1 MDQRYLD
8 PAILAS
14 ISNLELVA
22 KTVVDGFIS
31 GLHRSPKF
39 GFSQEF
45 AEYRMYNEGDDL
57 RFVDWNVF
65 ARTERAYIKRF
76 KGETNSRLTLLLD
89 ASASMAFTS
98 HSVNKMDYAKYLVA
112 SLAYMA
118 HQQRD
123 AAGVI
128 VFDDEVREYVTP
140 SSRSGQFRRTMF
152 AIENARTGRRTDF
165 AKPFFHFLST
175 LRNRRGMAV
184 VVSDFYE
191 DPETIIKTIEPL
203 RFRGN
208 DVVLFHILDPQE
220 VRPKFDGPVL
230 LIDSETGQ
238 ELETSPEYAAQ
249 EYRGKLDSHV
259 ALLRE
264 KAQSAGLTYHLHTT
278 DTPLDA
284 ALREFLMVRQ
294 GRA

>member
-1 MDQRYLD
+1 MDQRFLD
-8 PAILAS
+8 PHVLAS

-89 ASASMAFTS
+89 ASASMAYTS
-98 HSVNKMDYAKYLVA
+98 HAVSKMDYSRYLAA

-140 SSRSGQFRRTMF
+140 SSRSGQFRRTLH
-152 AIENARTGRRTDF
+152 AVQNAEPGRRTDF

-175 LRNRRGMAV
+175 LRNRRGIAV
-184 VVSDFYE
+184 VISDFYE
-191 DPETIIKTIEPL
+191 DPEVVIKTIEPL

-238 ELETSPEYAAQ
+238 ELETSPEYAA
-249 EYRGKLDSHV
+249 EDYRGKIDGHV
-259 ALLRE
+259 AQLRA
-264 KAQSAGLTYHLHTT
+264 KAQTAGLSYYLHVT
-278 DTPLDA
+278 DTPLDS

-294 GRA
+294 GRG

>member
-1 MDQRYLD
+1 MNQRFLD
-8 PAILAS
+8 PQVLAS

-45 AEYRMYNEGDDL
+45 AEYRMYTEGDDL

-65 ARTERAYIKRF
+65 ARTERTYIKRF

-89 ASASMAFTS
+89 ASASMSYSS
-98 HSVNKMDYAKYLVA
+98 HSVTKMDYARYLAA
-112 SLAYMA
+112 SLAYLA

-123 AAGVI
+123 AAGII

-140 SSRSGQFRRTMF
+140 ASRAGQFRRTMF
-152 AIENARTGRRTDF
+152 AIENAEPGRRTDF

-184 VVSDFYE
+184 VISDFYE
-191 DPETIIKTIEPL
+191 DPEVIVKTIEPL

-230 LIDSETGQ
+230 LIDSETGR
-238 ELETSPEYAAQ
+238 ELETSPEYAAE
-249 EYRGKLDSHV
+249 EYRGKIDSHV
-259 ALLRE
+259 AALRQ
-264 KAQSAGLTYHLHTT
+264 KAQSAGLTYHMHTT
-278 DTPLDA
+278 GTPLDA

>member
-1 MDQRYLD
+1 MDQRFLD
-8 PAILAS
+8 PKVLAS

-89 ASASMAFTS
+89 ASASMAFGS
-98 HSVNKMDYAKYLVA
+98 HAVTKMEYAKYLA
-112 SLAYMA
+112 SSLAYLA
-118 HQQRD
+118 NQQRD
-123 AAGVI
+123 AAGII

-140 SSRSGQFRRTMF
+140 SSRAGQFRRTLY
-152 AIENARTGRRTDF
+152 AVENAEPGRRTDF
-165 AKPFFHFLST
+165 DKPFFHFLST
-175 LRNRRGMAV
+175 LRNTRGMAV

-191 DPETIIKTIEPL
+191 DPEKIIKAIEPL
-203 RFRGN
+203 RYRGN

-220 VRPKFDGPVL
+220 VRPKFEGPVL

-249 EYRGKLDSHV
+249 EYRGKIDAHV
-259 ALLRE
+259 AALRQ
-264 KAQSAGLTYHLHTT
+264 KAQTAGLTYHLHTT
-278 DTPLDA
+278 DTPLDS
-284 ALREFLMVRQ
+284 ALREFLVVRQ
-294 GRA
+294 GRS

>member
-1 MDQRYLD
+1 
-8 PAILAS
+8 
-14 ISNLELVA
+14 
-22 KTVVDGFIS
+22 
-31 GLHRSPKF
+31 
-39 GFSQEF
+39 
-45 AEYRMYNEGDDL
+45 
-57 RFVDWNVF
+57 
-65 ARTERAYIKRF
+65 
-76 KGETNSRLTLLLD
+76 
-89 ASASMAFTS
+89 
-98 HSVNKMDYAKYLVA
+98 
-112 SLAYMA
+112 MA

-140 SSRSGQFRRTMF
+140 SSRSGQFRRTMY
-152 AIENARTGRRTDF
+152 AIENAAPGRRTDF

-191 DPETIIKTIEPL
+191 DPELIIKTIEPL

-230 LIDSETGQ
+230 LIDSETGA

-249 EYRGKLDSHV
+249 EYRGKIDAHV
-259 ALLRE
+259 AALRQ

-278 DTPLDA
+278 DTPLDS

>member
-1 MDQRYLD
+1 MDQRFLD
-8 PAILAS
+8 PHVLAS

-65 ARTERAYIKRF
+65 ARTERTYIKRF
-76 KGETNSRLTLLLD
+76 KGETNSRLTVLLD
-89 ASASMAFTS
+89 ASASMAYTS
-98 HSVNKMDYAKYLVA
+98 HSVTKMDYARYLAA
-112 SLAYMA
+112 SLAYLA
-118 HQQRD
+118 HHQRD

-128 VFDDEVREYVTP
+128 VFDDEIRDYVTP
-140 SSRSGQFRRTMF
+140 SSRAGQFRRAMA
-152 AIENARTGRRTDF
+152 AIQNAEPGSRTDF
-165 AKPFFHFLST
+165 AKPFFHFQST
-175 LRNRRGMAV
+175 LRNQRGMAV
-184 VVSDFYE
+184 VISDFYE
-191 DPETIIKTIEPL
+191 DPEAIIKAIEPL

-220 VRPKFDGPVL
+220 LKPKFDGPVL

-249 EYRGKLDSHV
+249 EYRVKIDSHV
-259 ALLRE
+259 EALRQ
-264 KAQSAGLTYHLHTT
+264 KAQTAGLTYHLHVT